1 MTWVQHKHFI
11 GDLDIAD
18 AVFIHQFVDLR
29 DDRFR
34 TPVAITVGRF
44 FVSGE
49 LLVEINQ
56 QEVGA
61 VEPEILI
68 PKILQCA
75 EK

>member
-1 MTWVQHKHFI
+1 
-11 GDLDIAD
+11 
-18 AVFIHQFVDLR
+18 VFSFSGIRWCRAAKLL
-29 DDRFR
+29 
-34 TPVAITVGRF
+34 G